1 MQRELGNKKCDVHI
15 YSLCHTLVLP
25 LLGTLRPREGKGL
38 DRVTQGLP
46 PESVF
51 WPRAPP
57 GYRCPG
63 AHHLW
68 LSGRVL
74 WCCGALPAGWHW
86 CWVPSELCGE
96 GLQGPAGRRVRL
108 PVSSADNPGS
118 SRWPETEREQS
129 SKFSVEGRASRGRRT
144 AVPDPS
150 LCCSP
155 MVAAAASWSRRS
167 SGLDAIKHSPSFLL
181 CH

>member
-63 AHHLW
+63 AHHLR

-74 WCCGALPAGWHW
+74 WCSARGMALVLGPLGAVRGGTAGA
-86 CWVPSELCGE
+86 CREENETACQL
-96 GLQGPAGRRVRL
+96 GR
-108 PVSSADNPGS
+108 
-118 SRWPETEREQS
+118 
-129 SKFSVEGRASRGRRT
+129 
-144 AVPDPS
+144 
-150 LCCSP
+150 
-155 MVAAAASWSRRS
+155 
-167 SGLDAIKHSPSFLL
+167 
-181 CH
+181 

>member
-1 MQRELGNKKCDVHI
+1 MQRELGNKKCDEHI

-38 DRVTQGLP
+38 YRVTQGLP

-63 AHHLW
+63 AHHLR

-74 WCCGALPAGWHW
+74 WCSARGMALVLGPLGAVRGGTAGA
-86 CWVPSELCGE
+86 CREENETACQLGRSPGE
-96 GLQGPAGRRVRL
+96 QPLA
-108 PVSSADNPGS
+108 
-118 SRWPETEREQS
+118 
-129 SKFSVEGRASRGRRT
+129 
-144 AVPDPS
+144 
-150 LCCSP
+150 
-155 MVAAAASWSRRS
+155 
-167 SGLDAIKHSPSFLL
+167 
-181 CH
+181 